1 MSILEQKVET
11 LVINKLSEEQYLK
24 EIANGTIDETA
35 FYLTPKED
43 FDITQTIDEN
53 STEKEAPSAA
63 AVYKYTKNNLKELV
77 LGTQKVEQINGSVTI
92 PIATTELSGVV
103 KSSESTNSVSVQNDG
118 TMEVNKINVNKI
130 VQDSGDT
137 LILESGDSFIKENN
151 LN

>member
-1 MSILEQKVET
+1 MIVKDIEALQ
-11 LVINKLSEEQYLK
+11 IHKLSKAQFLRELEK
-24 EIANGTIDETA
+24 GTIDEEA
-35 FYLTPKED
+35 FYLTPKEGVVTV
-43 FDITQTIDEN
+43 ITETSTDE
-53 STEKEAPSAA
+53 EVPSAA

-92 PIATTELSGVV
+92 PIATTELSGIV
-103 KSSESTNSVSVQNDG
+103 KSSENTNSISVQGDG

-151 LN
+151 